1 MPRDYNIPTS
11 DTAGSMTLEDLLP
24 NIDFSKYDMTDFEDI
39 IPEFSTALL
48 DITKAQGKES
58 IAGAISGGQE
68 AFMQTPTTSA
78 VAGAGGFGGAGGGGR
93 GLIGYESAQRG
104 MFGDVF
110 GAMLGAER
118 AEISELDRMKKEAA
132 GFFSEIRGDLGK
144 EEGDDGTYT
153 PPGVSVPST
162 GPVAG
167 TGYQGEGGQTW
178 YWSESQGWYTIN
190 QQGEVTTAYNTLC
203 FTGDTRIITIN
214 GSKTIESINRD
225 DIVMTFDL
233 RKNELKKSVV
243 TKTFKHKNPHGYI
256 VINNILKTTPNHP
269 FYSNGGWKEAGKLVI
284 GDKILHV
291 DGVEHKIDSID
302 KVNGKIDVYNIEVDD
317 THNYFAEGYLVHNK

>member
-132 GFFSEIRGDLGK
+132 GFFSEIRGDLSTVAG
-144 EEGDDGTYT
+144 EDTAGTAGDATYT
-153 PPGVSVPST
+153 ASGGVPEFGTIPTMYQGDIVSVN
-162 GPVAG
+162 
-167 TGYQGEGGQTW
+167 GQ
-178 YWSESQGWYTIN
+178 
-190 QQGEVTTAYNTLC
+190 
-203 FTGDTRIITIN
+203 
-214 GSKTIESINRD
+214 
-225 DIVMTFDL
+225 
-233 RKNELKKSVV
+233 
-243 TKTFKHKNPHGYI
+243 
-256 VINNILKTTPNHP
+256 
-269 FYSNGGWKEAGKLVI
+269 
-284 GDKILHV
+284 
-291 DGVEHKIDSID
+291 
-302 KVNGKIDVYNIEVDD
+302 
-317 THNYFAEGYLVHNK
+317 NYFWDEQTSSYASSYKSSSPGG